1 METTTT
7 VYHTTDVYVLP
18 SIQLSQSEDSREQLQ
33 QTLQAID
40 KSHQGQL
47 PLYSLQD
54 RLKHA
59 EQEIARL
66 KKISREQVNM

>member
-1 METTTT
+1 MTT
-7 VYHTTDVYVLP
+7 HVLP
-18 SIQLSQSEDSREQLQ
+18 LIQLSQSEDSREQLQ

-40 KSHQGQL
+40 KSYQDQL
-47 PLYSLQD
+47 PLDSLQD

-66 KKISREQVNM
+66 KKISQEQVHLTCRDHFYIS